1 MINQCEGLYFLKLLI
16 IWINLR
22 RGERFKI
29 MQLIEG
35 KHQPKQKQTQAK
47 ICKKEMVIYN
57 EEGKTLKT

>member
-1 MINQCEGLYFLKLLI
+1 MKRVSHFFEFFRKWMTQGKGRIKRLCNF
-16 IWINLR
+16 
-22 RGERFKI
+22 
-29 MQLIEG
+29 IEG